1 MNRLLILI
9 AAALVTGCVT
19 PPQTVQDFRE
29 GVRNGAAVT
38 QMQQGEVKRPFV
50 ETFKAVWE
58 NATKCLNVTVT
69 DTTPGSYGS
78 VTESVRYRSNTKLTG
93 KKTAEMVL
101 QQDAQ
106 ATGKMPEGGYYVML
120 ADIEGVSP
128 NKTNVTI
135 YGSSVG
141 YDNVYQSI
149 LAWARGETNKCPKF
163 PMGGA
168 GKSFTYHKGGS

>member
-1 MNRLLILI
+1 MKRLVILI

-19 PPQTVQDFRE
+19 PPQTVQELRE
-29 GVRNGAAVT
+29 GVRNGAVLT
-38 QMQQGEVKRPFV
+38 KMEQGEVKRPFV
-50 ETFKAVWE
+50 ETFKSVWA
-58 NATKCLNVTVT
+58 NATKCLNVTIT
-69 DTTPGSYGS
+69 STTPGNYGP
-78 VTESVRYRSNTKLTG
+78 VVESIRYRSNSKLTG

-135 YGSSVG
+135 YGSSIG

-149 LAWARGETNKCPKF
+149 FAWARGESKSCPKF

-168 GKSFTYHKGGS
+168 GKSFTYHKGGT